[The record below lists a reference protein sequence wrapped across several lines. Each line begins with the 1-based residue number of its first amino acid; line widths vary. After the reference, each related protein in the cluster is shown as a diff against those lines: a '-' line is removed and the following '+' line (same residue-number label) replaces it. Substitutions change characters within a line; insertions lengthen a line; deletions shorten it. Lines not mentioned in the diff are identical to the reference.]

1 VFSSSLL
8 RRVYSGY
15 VGIILILTLVV
26 GILVSRQVTE
36 NGRVEIENSLAVRS
50 ELLAQIALQERDQ
63 FSNIWQPQYQ
73 NLPRFREIINRLGQ
87 ETDSRLTVIDA
98 TGRVIAD
105 SQEDPLRMNNHL
117 DRPEIIAAGELGDA
131 MSSRFSETLQQQ
143 MMYRAQS
150 VITNGEKAGFVRV
163 SLSLVYID
171 HKLKQ
176 LQVIVLMSA
185 LLAAA
190 AALVL
195 GFVLAK
201 RISDPLRNMIDVA
214 EAISQ
219 GDYDRRIQVEQ
230 KDEIGKLAEAFNR
243 MARSSVKR
251 MAEITTDRNRLAKI
265 FDGMV
270 EGVIYVDEQRR
281 ITDIN
286 QAAASLLEI
295 SAVDCVGKPVAEQ
308 VRVPQIID
316 ALAQSIEQRDV
327 VKTQMHRI
335 SGPSR
340 LTVDIYAAAL
350 QGDDQSSFGAVVVL
364 HDVSEL
370 ERLARIRRDF
380 IANASHELKTPI
392 TAIRG
397 LTETMLDDDEMALDT
412 RQRFIER
419 VHTQSLRLSSLVGDL
434 MTISRLESDQEE
446 THFARFDLTEVVKRS
461 VKTALASCEEKQ
473 LHLATDIC
481 TEKNVIGGDMQT
493 ISQLVDNLID
503 NAIKYTPTGGNINV
517 QLTRE
522 AKHIRLQVKDTG
534 IGINPKYHDRVFERF
549 YRVDKARSRELG
561 GTGLGLSI
569 VKNIAE
575 QHGCTVSL
583 QSKPG
588 EGSTFTVLFPVSAV

>member
-1 VFSSSLL
+1 MFSSSLL
-8 RRVYSGY
+8 RRVYTGY
-15 VGIILILTLVV
+15 VCVILILTLVV
-26 GILVSRQVTE
+26 GFLVNREVTE
-36 NGRVEIENSLAVRS
+36 SGREEIEHSLAVQS
-50 ELLAQIALQERDQ
+50 ELLAQIVRQESDQ
-63 FSNIWQPQYQ
+63 TPGIWQPEYE
-73 NLPRFREIINRLGQ
+73 NLAQFRDVINRLGK
-87 ETDSRLTVIDA
+87 ETGSRLTIIDA
-98 TGRVIAD
+98 AGKVIAD
-105 SQEDPLRMNNHL
+105 SQEAPEKMQNHL
-117 DRPEIIAAGELGDA
+117 DRPEIIAAIELGAA

-143 MMYRAQS
+143 MMYRAVTVQAS
-150 VITNGEKAGFVRV
+150 GVPTGFVRV

-171 HKLKQ
+171 EKLNQ
-176 LQVIVLMSA
+176 LQVIVLLSA
-185 LLAAA
+185 LLAAV
-190 AALVL
+190 AALAL
-195 GFVLAK
+195 GFILAK

-219 GDYDRRIQVEQ
+219 GDYDRRIEVEQ
-230 KDEIGKLAEAFNR
+230 EDEIGKLAEAFNR

-295 SAVDCVGKPVAEQ
+295 SAVECLGKPVSEQ

-316 ALAQSIEQRDV
+316 ALTQAIDQRDV
-327 VKTQMHRI
+327 VKTQMHRS
-335 SGPSR
+335 SGGSR
-340 LTVDIYAAAL
+340 LSVDIYAAAL
-350 QGDDQSSFGAVVVL
+350 QGDDQASFGAVVVL

-397 LTETMLDDDEMALDT
+397 LTETMLDDDEMPAET

-419 VHTQSLRLSSLVGDL
+419 VHTQSLRLSSLVSDL
-434 MTISRLESDQEE
+434 MTISRLESDQKE
-446 THFARFDLTEVVKRS
+446 THFERFNLTEVVKRS
-461 VKTALASCEEKQ
+461 IAAALGSCEEKQ
-473 LHLATDIC
+473 LQLVTDIMQ
-481 TEKNVIGGDMQT
+481 EENVIGGDMQT

-503 NAIKYTPTGGNINV
+503 NAIKYTPRGGKIKV
-517 QLTRE
+517 SLIRHGEDTR
-522 AKHIRLQVKDTG
+522 LVVSDTG
-534 IGINPKYHDRVFERF
+534 IGIDPKYHDRVFERF

-583 QSKPG
+583 DSEPG
-588 EGSTFTVLFPVSAV
+588 SGSTFTVLFPNAKA